1 MHNITGCDPGASVD
15 SQISRDNNI
24 EVTAMSNTKYDFWL
38 IISIA
43 HDIFKN

>member
-1 MHNITGCDPGASVD
+1 MRSGVSFD

-24 EVTAMSNTKYDFWL
+24 EVTAMSNTKYDFWP
-38 IISIA
+38 IISIV